1 MDTNTS
7 PEAAAEAVAVPE
19 QVSTAPLLV
28 KQPDRMKSLMDHIDS
43 FVSENVRED
52 ISGDLGGGGG
62 GGTGDGDDD
71 DQQPSA
77 RTLALQNL
85 PAPQVMQKRIAGH
98 IEHEVKTL
106 RKDIRKVERLRKK
119 GAAYRLTKLYARLR
133 LLNSLLK
140 SVLDASGEVIQRIF
154 VRVFIDKQ
162 PIIEK

>member
-1 MDTNTS
+1 VDTNTS
-7 PEAAAEAVAVPE
+7 PEANEAVAVAE
-19 QVSTAPLLV
+19 QPSAAPLLV

-62 GGTGDGDDD
+62 GTGDGDDD
-71 DQQPSA
+71 DNQQPSA
-77 RTLALQNL
+77 REIALKSL
-85 PAPQVMQKRIAGH
+85 PTPQVMQERIANH
-98 IEHEVKTL
+98 IEYEVKNL
-106 RKDIRKVERLRKK
+106 RKDLRKVDRLRKK
-119 GAAYRLTKLYARLR
+119 GAAYKLTKLYARLR

-140 SVLDASGEVIQRIF
+140 SVLDASGEVVQRIF